1 MDPAMNERSAEQE
14 QRSYY
19 NAIAETYDSHF
30 ASPQALAYR
39 NRLYTDVFAGINLA
53 GMRVLDVACGGGENS
68 IFFRERGCDVVG
80 VDISDAQCRIF
91 RRRFPGSLVVT
102 GSMAELAFAEGSF
115 DVVVTESLHHSHP
128 NLDRT
133 LAEISRVLKPGG
145 RFLLWEPEAGSLFD
159 RARKLWYRFD
169 PSYFQDNE
177 QSIDI
182 DHVVSALGDRF
193 MVERTE
199 YGGNIAH
206 LFVLNSMHFRIP
218 PRLVRLYARGAM
230 ALEFLLNRLATR
242 LLSMWV
248 LCLLRKKDA
257 AP

>member
-1 MDPAMNERSAEQE
+1 MDPATNDRAAEQE

-19 NAIAETYDSHF
+19 NAIADTYDSHF

-39 NRLYTDVFAGINLA
+39 NRLYSRIFAGIDLSGA
-53 GMRVLDVACGGGENS
+53 RVLDVACGGGENS
-68 IFFRERGCDVVG
+68 VFFRERGCDVVG

-102 GSMAELAFAEGSF
+102 GSMAELAFAEETF

-128 NLDRT
+128 HLERT
-133 LAEISRVLKPGG
+133 LAEISRVLRPGG
-145 RFLLWEPEAGSLFD
+145 HFLLWEPEVGSIFD
-159 RARKLWYRFD
+159 RARKLWYRLD

-182 DHVVSALGDRF
+182 EQVVSTLQDRF
-193 MVERTE
+193 TVERTE
-199 YGGNIAH
+199 YGGNVAH

-218 PRLVRLYARGAM
+218 PRLVGLYARGAM

-257 AP
+257 AR